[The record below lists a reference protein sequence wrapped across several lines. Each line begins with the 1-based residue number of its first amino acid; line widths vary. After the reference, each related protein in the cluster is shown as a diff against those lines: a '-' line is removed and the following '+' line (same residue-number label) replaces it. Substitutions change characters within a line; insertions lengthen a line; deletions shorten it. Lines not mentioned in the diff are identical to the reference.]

1 MNKFTFLSKDQ
12 MFGENRLEI
21 FDKVGTRAAPTD
33 FAILLGGYVSRYF
46 ANDNTSSLANRT
58 GYYWTQSVDN
68 GKVHIVSSVGE
79 INDFRA
85 MNRIISARPITSL
98 TDITSDNLYEDI
110 SDEAITVEY
119 GFYPQT
125 AVDINLQ
132 KELEKAYKRFRLES
146 TGNTYTVDSRK
157 WYEFDKEFSPKTIN
171 EYEYNGERY
180 VRVIANSCFDDD
192 KFELSN
198 MKHYRNHD
206 AVWVKVEPV
215 RWLVDKKTNT
225 MVSERLLFAGVPFRN
240 LRSYSNDFNTMDI
253 KKYMDRDFARD
264 LIQSITIVQLK
275 PMGYSRTLK
284 K

>member
-1 MNKFTFLSKDQ
+1 MNRFTFLSKDQ

-33 FAILLGGYVSRYF
+33 FAILLGGYVSRYYVDDS
-46 ANDNTSSLANRT
+46 DNLLADRS
-58 GYYWTQSVDN
+58 GFYWTQSVDK
-68 GKVHIVSSVGE
+68 GKVYIVSSVGE

-85 MNRIISARPITSL
+85 MNRIVSARPITSL
-98 TDITSDNLYEDI
+98 TNIAGDDLLENV
-110 SDEAITVEY
+110 SDEVIRVEY

-125 AVDINLQ
+125 AVDANLQ
-132 KELEKAYKRFRLES
+132 KELERAYKRFRLQL

-157 WYEFDKEFSPKTIN
+157 WYEFDKEFSPKIIN
-171 EYEYNGERY
+171 EYEYKGERY
-180 VRVIANSCFDDD
+180 VRVIANSCFDDER
-192 KFELSN
+192 FELSN
-198 MKHYRNHD
+198 MKHYRNYD

-225 MVSERLLFAGVPFRN
+225 MISEKLLFAGVPFRN
-240 LRSYSNDFNTMDI
+240 LRSYNDDFNSMDI

-264 LIQSITIVQLK
+264 LVPAIQVK
-275 PMGYSRTLK
+275 PMSYGRTLK

>member
-1 MNKFTFLSKDQ
+1 MNEFTFLSKDQ

-46 ANDNTSSLANRT
+46 VDGNNGSLANRT
-58 GYYWTQSVDN
+58 GFYWTQSVDN
-68 GKVHIVSSVGE
+68 GKALIVSSVGE
-79 INDFRA
+79 INEFKT
-85 MNRIISARPITSL
+85 MNRIISARPIISL
-98 TDITSDNLYEDI
+98 TDIASENLYKEIGKEDI
-110 SDEAITVEY
+110 RVKY

-125 AVDINLQ
+125 AVDANLQ
-132 KELEKAYKRFRLES
+132 KELEKAYKRARLQL

-157 WYEFDKEFSPKTIN
+157 WYEFDKKFSPKTIN

-198 MKHYRNHD
+198 MRYYRNYD

-215 RWLVDKKTNT
+215 RWLVDKKSNT
-225 MVSERLLFAGVPFRN
+225 LVSEKLLFAGVPFRN
-240 LRSYSNDFNTMDI
+240 LRNYNDDFNTTDI
-253 KKYMDRDFARD
+253 KKFMDRDFARD
-264 LIQSITIVQLK
+264 LIQSITVVQVK